1 MYSLNNLFFHVF
13 STFLIF
19 FGCFWILFRKQSN
32 KNTKEIQ
39 KCGENIK
46 NEENNKVLQLIFG
59 LSLGL
64 CVYSLNN
71 FVFFCLFYVFSA
83 FFIFFVFFCFFLCF
97 LKVKTKQTNQLIN
110 EINNTKKL
118 EKTEKITKVLQPIVG
133 LCLCVYSL
141 NNLVFFGFFVFLCF
155 LKNCFFFLFHFFWT
169 GFVFFSLT
177 MPSCFVYVF
186 VYHQTIYL
194 IFL

>member
-1 MYSLNNLFFHVF
+1 MIRKQKKQRKALEIIFGLSLCLCIYSLNNLFFHVF

-19 FGCFWILFRKQSN
+19 FCCFWILFRKQSN

-83 FFIFFVFFCFFLCF
+83 FFYFLWCFFVCFICF
-97 LKVKTKQTNQLIN
+97 LKVKTKPTNQLIN
-110 EINNTKKL
+110 EINNAKKL
-118 EKTEKITKVLQPIVG
+118 EK
-133 LCLCVYSL
+133 
-141 NNLVFFGFFVFLCF
+141 
-155 LKNCFFFLFHFFWT
+155 LK
-169 GFVFFSLT
+169 
-177 MPSCFVYVF
+177 
-186 VYHQTIYL
+186 Q
-194 IFL
+194 